1 MRSVLVLAFTL
12 GVAQAALADPDPKT
26 ARLWK
31 AKCASCH
38 GEDGKALTDQ
48 GKKLAVA
55 DLTTKEWQQRFTDA
69 QLKEATEVGLHRVS
83 KAGVKQD
90 MGGYK
95 DKLRPEQID
104 ALVGYMRALAH

>member
-1 MRSVLVLAFTL
+1 MRSIFVLAFSL
-12 GVAQAALADPDPKT
+12 GVAPLALAEADPAA

-38 GEDGKALTDQ
+38 GPDGKAQTEQ
-48 GKKLAVA
+48 GKKQAVA
-55 DLTTKEWQQRFTDA
+55 DLTTQEWQQRFTDA
-69 QLKEATEVGLHRVS
+69 QLKEATDNGLHRVTKS
-83 KAGVKQD
+83 GVKQD

-104 ALVGYMRALAH
+104 ALVGYMRALAK